1 MSLLEVE
8 HLHKKYGDFVAL
20 HDLSFE
26 VIAGEVLGLLGPNG
40 AGKSTAMMILAG
52 LRTSDG
58 GVVRISGERLDQN
71 PDKLKR
77 MMGVVPQELAIYPD
91 LTGRENLMFFGS
103 LYGYTG
109 SRLKGRVEE
118 CLNVVGLAEFA
129 DQHTAT
135 YSGGMKRRLNF
146 SVGILHEPELVVLDE
161 PTVGVD
167 PQSRNHLIECV
178 RKLAQKGVAVIY
190 CSHYMEEIESLCR
203 RVAIIDHGKL
213 LAYGALEDLLDGSRL
228 DLEMRVRGWSVEL
241 GSKLEKLVKV
251 TSVEGVDAHLIVPR
265 VAGEGRSNLTNRL
278 AQVLDVIRA
287 AQAEVQTI
295 QTKEHNLERLF
306 LEMTG
311 RKLRD

>member
-20 HDLSFE
+20 ADLSFE
-26 VIAGEVLGLLGPNG
+26 VDAGEVLGLLGPNG

-58 GVVRISGERLDQN
+58 GTVRIAGEPYDQN
-71 PDKLKR
+71 TEKLKR
-77 MMGVVPQELAIYPD
+77 MMGVVPQELAIYPE
-91 LTGRENLMFFGS
+91 LTGRENLAFFGS

-109 SRLKGRVEE
+109 SRLNERVAE
-118 CLNVVGLAEFA
+118 CLQVVGLTEFA
-129 DQHTAT
+129 NQYVGT

-146 SVGILHEPELVVLDE
+146 SVGILHEPQLVILDE

-178 RKLAQKGVAVIY
+178 RKLAQHGVAVIY
-190 CSHYMEEIESLCR
+190 CSHYMEEIETLCR

-213 LAYGALEDLLDGSRL
+213 LAYGALDDLLDRSRL
-228 DLEMRVRGWSVEL
+228 DLEMRIQGWTPAL
-241 GSKLEKLVKV
+241 GSRLGNLVKV
-251 TSVEGVDAHLIVPR
+251 VSAENGAAHVTVPR
-265 VAGEGRSNLTNRL
+265 VAGDGRSTMTGRL
-278 AQVLDVIRA
+278 AEVLDIVREA
-287 AQAEVQTI
+287 KGEVQTI